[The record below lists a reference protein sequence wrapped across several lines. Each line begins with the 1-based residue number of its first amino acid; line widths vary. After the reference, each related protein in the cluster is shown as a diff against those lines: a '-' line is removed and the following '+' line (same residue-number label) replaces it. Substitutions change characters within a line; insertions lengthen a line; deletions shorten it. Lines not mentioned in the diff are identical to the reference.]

1 MGILKSKKNKKFSYS
16 PRYYDD
22 KGQGNP
28 YSIENRFDKYRQATG
43 NTKGI
48 VNKAKM
54 AWADLKEAGDKDTN
68 KRLVIIIAVLVL
80 LFLFIIDFDLSIF
93 LTR

>member
-1 MGILKSKKNKKFSYS
+1 MGFLKSKKNKKFKYS

-22 KGQGNP
+22 KGKGNP
-28 YSIENRFDKYRQATG
+28 YEIENKFDKYRQATG
-43 NTKGI
+43 NTTGL

-54 AWADLKEAGDKDTN
+54 AWADLQEAGDRQSN
-68 KRLVIIIAVLVL
+68 RRIVIIIAVLVL

-93 LTR
+93 YTR